1 MLKIEKQEK
10 KALVERDEI
19 HAIAEEKITPS
30 NAKIQEELANLTKKE
45 KELIVVKHIYQKFG
59 SNKSDIIAYVYDSA
73 ESLKKFEPKKKEKK
87 TPGAA
92 A

>member
-1 MLKIEKQEK
+1 MKIEKQEK
-10 KALVERDEI
+10 KSLVEREEI
-19 HAIAEEKITPS
+19 LAVAEEKVTPS
-30 NAKIQEELANLTKKE
+30 KAKIQEELAVLIKKD

-59 SNKSDIIAYVYDSA
+59 SNKSNVIAYAYDSA

-87 TPGAA
+87 AAVAA